1 MSSKTEEYL
10 VLAQRTANGLTRYWE
25 SWTDYLTTASRLY
38 KYSFPNQLMIYAQ
51 RPDATA
57 CADYDV
63 WNNRMNRYVRRGSKG
78 IALLDESS
86 GYPRLHYVFD
96 VSDTGMR
103 HNSRDPER
111 WELNDDLF
119 KPVSD
124 MLVQKYGISHE
135 RLSQQLVNIAEKL
148 VNDYRVLNHGV
159 IQVDRSDGS
168 SYTARVE
175 HLDDY
180 HFDLGEYGNVYHI
193 CQFGEMMERTG
204 STAYPEIQT
213 QDEQGAWELGG
224 KGYLAIQS
232 CEDGWDY
239 TLYHSDYS
247 VMDGGQIDAP
257 ELTIQEVREQILEAH
272 HMEKGRRVL
281 KDYDLIMDKVAEADE
296 LNLSGKPSTL
306 EKLAALAK
314 CDAPEC
320 NPTVCRKARDAHEL

>member
-1 MSSKTEEYL
+1 MQHLDTIPQS
-10 VLAQRTANGLTRYWE
+10 G
-25 SWTDYLTTASRLY
+25 
-38 KYSFPNQLMIYAQ
+38 
-51 RPDATA
+51 
-57 CADYDV
+57 
-63 WNNRMNRYVRRGSKG
+63 VRRRR
-78 IALLDESS
+78 IWDDPTI
-86 GYPRLHYVFD
+86 PRDD
-96 VSDTGMR
+96 VR
-103 HNSRDPER
+103 LINSYY
-111 WELNDDLF
+111 DDL
-119 KPVSD
+119 
-124 MLVQKYGISHE
+124 
-135 RLSQQLVNIAEKL
+135 
-148 VNDYRVLNHGV
+148 YRVPNHGV

-224 KGYLAIQS
+224 KGYLAVQS

-247 VMDGGQIDAP
+247 VIDGGQIDAP

-272 HMEKGRRVL
+272 HMEKGRRL
-281 KDYDLIMDKVAEADE
+281 LQDYDAVMDKVAEVEE
-296 LNLSGKPSTL
+296 LGLSNRPSTL
-306 EKLAALAK
+306 EKLADLAGAKEK

-320 NPTVCRKARDAHEL
+320 NPTGCRKARDAHEL

>member
-281 KDYDLIMDKVAEADE
+281 EDHDLIMDKVAEADE

>member
-247 VMDGGQIDAP
+247 VMDGGQIDTP

>member
-1 MSSKTEEYL
+1 MPQPAPITTS
-10 VLAQRTANGLTRYWE
+10 G
-25 SWTDYLTTASRLY
+25 TTA
-38 KYSFPNQLMIYAQ
+38 
-51 RPDATA
+51 
-57 CADYDV
+57 
-63 WNNRMNRYVRRGSKG
+63 
-78 IALLDESS
+78 
-86 GYPRLHYVFD
+86 
-96 VSDTGMR
+96 
-103 HNSRDPER
+103 
-111 WELNDDLF
+111 
-119 KPVSD
+119 
-124 MLVQKYGISHE
+124 
-135 RLSQQLVNIAEKL
+135 
-148 VNDYRVLNHGV
+148 
-159 IQVDRSDGS
+159 GS

>member
-1 MSSKTEEYL
+1 
-10 VLAQRTANGLTRYWE
+10 
-25 SWTDYLTTASRLY
+25 
-38 KYSFPNQLMIYAQ
+38 MIYAQ

-168 SYTARVE
+168 SYTARAE